1 MARQMTPAESAE
13 LLERLARLE
22 AAEEARIA
30 ERERK
35 RPVNNRRTK
44 DLGVKQGYR
53 LCVDP
58 ACDWQYVRVPVELR
72 GTEVEVLARDV
83 YGNLLDHAEN
93 STLTYDFANPDD
105 AICEGCGKHVG
116 MVTPGGE
123 PLPGVPDDITA
134 LHRRRVKL
142 GDDTP
147 QDIAADTK
155 RLRERQAAVLA
166 KLKEQEKSV

>member
-1 MARQMTPAESAE
+1 MAVNQQQIADA
-13 LLERLARLE
+13 LERLAKLE
-22 AAEEARIA
+22 AAEDARIA
-30 ERERK
+30 EQERK

-53 LCVDP
+53 LCTDSS
-58 ACDWQYVRVPVELR
+58 CDWQYVRVPVELR
-72 GTEVEVLARDV
+72 DSETEILQKDV
-83 YGNLLDHAEN
+83 YGQLTDHVEN
-93 STLTYDFANPDD
+93 STITWDFADPDG
-105 AICEGCGKHVG
+105 AMCEGCGKSVG

-155 RLRERQAAVLA
+155 RLRERQAKVLA
-166 KLKEQEKSV
+166 AMKEKENG